1 MVRIRKKW
9 RFLSLLTLLI
19 LNVFTKSS
27 PIEKNPSALV
37 VFDSSLTNLDVPKL
51 DGLEVISDSETK
63 TFKFN
68 VAVNARPSNKTV
80 LTEDANKILTN
91 RTRSLVRNIS
101 HGQTILSYSV
111 KISFAGDMFNGEVVI
126 NLQVDSTDDPV
137 IFHLE
142 ALNVHDVRAGILS
155 EDNAQTVHFDPRDG
169 IIEVFL
175 NNPGGLHIVVIE
187 YSGEISNFG
196 KGIFQGG
203 VND

>member
-1 MVRIRKKW
+1 MVRIRKKLK
-9 RFLSLLTLLI
+9 FLSLLTLLT

-27 PIEKNPSALV
+27 PIGKNSFDPSLP
-37 VFDSSLTNLDVPKL
+37 NLNMPKL
-51 DGLEVISDSETK
+51 NVLEVISDSKTK
-63 TFKFN
+63 TFKSN
-68 VAVNARPSNKTV
+68 VAVNARLSNETV
-80 LTEDANKILTN
+80 LTEDTTKISTN
-91 RTRSLVRNIS
+91 RTRSLVRNLR

-126 NLQVDSTDDPV
+126 SLQVDSTDDPV

-142 ALNVHDVRAGILS
+142 ALNVHNVRAGIVS
-155 EDNAQTVHFDPRDG
+155 EDNAQTVEFDPRDG
-169 IIEVFL
+169 IIEIFL
-175 NNPGGLHIVVIE
+175 NNPGGAHIIIIT